1 MLMAKPRSV
10 SGLTASR
17 LSIAWYSSSPSSLIN
32 IWSMLV
38 SLSGKGY
45 GLGEEILDQ
54 AGEPAGVFDLGPV
67 AAVAVDVQLGVGDP
81 VGQGQRSLQRDDLV
95 FAAMHHQ
102 GRVGQRADRPLVAA
116 QRLDPALARG
126 REHGGEGFLEARAD
140 AGMVTQ
146 FGQVVTDQAAIAG
159 ERSSSARMLACDGL

>member
-10 SGLTASR
+10 SGAIASR

-32 IWSMLV
+32 IWSIVV
-38 SLSGKGY
+38 SLSGKGG

-54 AGEPAGVFDLGPV
+54 AGETAGVFDLGPV

-95 FAAMHHQ
+95 LGALHPQ
-102 GRVGQRADRPLVAA
+102 GR
-116 QRLDPALARG
+116 
-126 REHGGEGFLEARAD
+126 GGG
-140 AGMVTQ
+140 
-146 FGQVVTDQAAIAG
+146 
-159 ERSSSARMLACDGL
+159 